1 MTGFPPISV
10 IARDLG
16 MTGKNGR
23 YGPSWRESKSQR
35 SVTVDDRIGCWYD
48 HGAQEGGGIVA
59 LVEKVLNCDRR
70 QAVDWLRQR
79 YGLAKPDPGM
89 RQRREQA
96 RSEGENLVKFINR
109 LRETVFEIRNSIL
122 TDWHVAEWAARGPDR
137 AGDLP
142 ASEWRRLRQRLKL
155 ADGIDDYL
163 RHVEQLSAVELI
175 ALRNRLVEA
184 DA

>member
-1 MTGFPPISV
+1 
-10 IARDLG
+10 
-16 MTGKNGR
+16 
-23 YGPSWRESKSQR
+23 
-35 SVTVDDRIGCWYD
+35 
-48 HGAQEGGGIVA
+48 
-59 LVEKVLNCDRR
+59 
-70 QAVDWLRQR
+70 
-79 YGLAKPDPGM
+79 M